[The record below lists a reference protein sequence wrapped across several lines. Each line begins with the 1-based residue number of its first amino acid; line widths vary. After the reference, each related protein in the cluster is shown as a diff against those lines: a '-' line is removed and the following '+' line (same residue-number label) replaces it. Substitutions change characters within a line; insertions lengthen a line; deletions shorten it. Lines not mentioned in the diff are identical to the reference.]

1 MSKRWKGFSLYL
13 PGAIFIMLSIFVVFF
28 PMLLVALI
36 SASLLLLGLMAISI
50 AHRLRRL
57 RQRGEWTI
65 VWEPVEPFVGDW
77 FDRVFL
83 YRRW

>member
-13 PGAIFIMLSIFVVFF
+13 PGTIFIMLGLLVIFF

-36 SASLLLLGLMAISI
+36 SASLILLGLMAVSI
-50 AHRLRRL
+50 AYRVRRL

-65 VWEPVEPFVGDW
+65 TWEPVEPFVGDW
-77 FDRVFL
+77 FGRAFL
-83 YRRW
+83 YRRR